1 MKDGTIKEKENRC
14 AKIVILIMKQMSE
27 KRIVALFKKTYGK
40 EPTENELAQFRP
52 YVEFTRRWN
61 PKNEEE

>member
-1 MKDGTIKEKENRC
+1 
-14 AKIVILIMKQMSE
+14 MKQMNE
-27 KRIVALFKKTYGK
+27 KRIIELFKKTYGK
-40 EPTENELAQFRP
+40 EPTQNELDQFRP